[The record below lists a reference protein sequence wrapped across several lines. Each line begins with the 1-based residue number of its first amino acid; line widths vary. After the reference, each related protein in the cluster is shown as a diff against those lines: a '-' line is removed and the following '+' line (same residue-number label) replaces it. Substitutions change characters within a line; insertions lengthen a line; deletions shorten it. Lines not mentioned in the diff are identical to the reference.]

1 VRLGEA
7 EAIEWP
13 PVDLTVP
20 CIRLEED
27 QTKNDEARIVP
38 LPPVLVKILK
48 AVEPKTGRVF
58 DATNLRTEWGKACEA
73 VGPGK
78 RVKQTSES
86 GNIWYAYEGLIVHDL
101 RRSAV
106 RNLVNA
112 GVPERIAMKISG
124 HKTRSVFDRYH
135 IVSTGDVVEA
145 MQKVVVNMLPPKR
158 VAKRLGK
165 SAKRFGDSLVTVEGN
180 STVSC

>member
-1 VRLGEA
+1 M
-7 EAIEWP
+7 
-13 PVDLTVP
+13 
-20 CIRLEED
+20 EED

-58 DATNLRTEWGKACEA
+58 DATNLRTEWSKACEV
-73 VGPGK
+73 VGLGK

-112 GVPERIAMKISG
+112 GVPERITMKISG

-145 MQKVVVNMLPPKR
+145 MQKVVVHTLPPKK
-158 VAKRLGK
+158 VAKRLGQGT
-165 SAKRFGDSLVTVEGN
+165 SILVTV
-180 STVSC
+180 

>member
-1 VRLGEA
+1 
-7 EAIEWP
+7 
-13 PVDLTVP
+13 
-20 CIRLEED
+20 
-27 QTKNDEARIVP
+27 
-38 LPPVLVKILK
+38 
-48 AVEPKTGRVF
+48 
-58 DATNLRTEWGKACEA
+58 
-73 VGPGK
+73 
-78 RVKQTSES
+78 
-86 GNIWYAYEGLIVHDL
+86 
-101 RRSAV
+101 
-106 RNLVNA
+106 
-112 GVPERIAMKISG
+112 MKISG